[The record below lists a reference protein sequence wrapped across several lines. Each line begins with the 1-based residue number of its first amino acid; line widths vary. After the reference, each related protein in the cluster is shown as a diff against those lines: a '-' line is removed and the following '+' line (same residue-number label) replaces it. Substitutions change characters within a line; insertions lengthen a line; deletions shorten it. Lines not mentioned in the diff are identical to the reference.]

1 MGKEQEVESLSIKL
15 NIDTVAV
22 IQGLTAVN
30 NLFTKISDNAYT
42 TTVQVNRMLAALG
55 QLSGVHADTN
65 GVDLNGTP
73 YRRATAEPTPPNDAG
88 TTPPPPPPPQPTPRP
103 TVAPAPAPILPRTAP
118 RTNAHRLDYTTRKWV
133 NRIKRLVMP
142 LITVFGAR
150 ALWKGFNEGVKM
162 IDTYRKQIG
171 MNTAELDKWA
181 KANQYAG
188 GSQKAFLDT
197 MAKFV
202 KETGKSGDEFI
213 EMMLHLNEMS
223 KKEQEAFLKTKGY
236 SEEAVAIFKKS
247 DADIVDIL
255 SVTKDMA
262 FTDNDIKTVKGF
274 NEQWQRFKVISQGI
288 GNILIRYIQPALTAI
303 LRLLNDVGD
312 WAVKHQGTL
321 KTIATLMAM
330 AFGGAFIRQLK
341 AGTGAGGMFVK
352 VLKALTSGVFGFGK
366 ALNGVFAAVFGAIF
380 VKRLKFSAISGGA
393 LVTVFKNLAK
403 GVWAFSKALLKSP
416 ITKVVGALGFLYLIL
431 EDIVGFVQGKNSFIG
446 NMLEKWFGKDVA
458 EEVKASL
465 TEVVDAISDLWT
477 FIKFIFGS
485 MTGKLNGWGI
495 SWKNIGKLI
504 ATVVRWIIFIFS
516 LGVATILKIL
526 SVLGKAIGKS
536 IGYLVVNIP
545 KWWETIVNA
554 VKGWWEDL
562 KQGASDIWNGIKDV
576 ISGVIDEIVKIF
588 ENMWKSACEYIDKTI
603 DKLKELNPFQD
614 KMEAFGAWFYDFKN
628 GNPSDKVTGTT
639 RLPIS
644 RGVNINSEQKNNI
657 TINTNE
663 SAKAVKKTVERYSK
677 DLIPSYVPMMN

>member
-88 TTPPPPPPPQPTPRP
+88 TTPPPPPPPPQPTPRP
-103 TVAPAPAPILPRTAP
+103 TVAPAPILPRTAP

-150 ALWKGFNEGVKM
+150 ALWKGFNEGVRM

-236 SEEAVAIFKKS
+236 SEEAVALFLKNDNEIIRILKQTKEIAFS
-247 DADIVDIL
+247 DDDV
-255 SVTKDMA
+255 
-262 FTDNDIKTVKGF
+262 KTVKAF
-274 NEQWQRFKVISQGI
+274 NEQWERFKVLSQGI
-288 GNILIRYIQPALTAI
+288 GNIFIRGIQPVFTAVLKLVNGI
-303 LRLLNDVGD
+303 CDLIVRHKTTFKVLLS
-312 WAVKHQGTL
+312 L
-321 KTIATLMAM
+321 LMV
-330 AFGGAFIRQLK
+330 AFGGALIRQMRMG
-341 AGTGAGGMFVK
+341 ASAGGLLVR
-352 VLKALTSGVFGFGK
+352 VLQALTRGVFS
-366 ALNGVFAAVFGAIF
+366 
-380 VKRLKFSAISGGA
+380 FSR
-393 LVTVFKNLAK
+393 
-403 GVWAFSKALLKSP
+403 ALLASP
-416 ITKVVGALGFLYLIL
+416 LTWWLLALGALYLIL
-431 EDIVGFVQGKNSFIG
+431 EDIYYFATGGESVIG
-446 NMLEKWFGKDVA
+446 DLLNEWFGKENTEEIKKDLAEIVEGIIEFGGIVKKVA
-458 EEVKASL
+458 K
-465 TEVVDAISDLWT
+465 DIFPY
-477 FIKFIFGS
+477 FIKLSKFMVKLQTTYLKAIFFIIS
-485 MTGKLNGWGI
+485 AIIYGI
-495 SWKNIGKLI
+495 AKIGQWIGK
-504 ATVVRWIIFIFS
+504 
-516 LGVATILKIL
+516 G
-526 SVLGKAIGKS
+526 
-536 IGYLVVNIP
+536 IGYLVVNVP
-545 KWWETIVNA
+545 KWLDKVGQFVSDTWEGI
-554 VKGWWEDL
+554 
-562 KQGASDIWNGIKDV
+562 KQGTKEAWNSVCDI
-576 ISGVIDEIVKIF
+576 ISGVIDTIIGFFK
-588 ENMWKSACEYIDKTI
+588 NMWNKACEYIDKTV

-614 KMEAFGAWFYDFKN
+614 KSEAFGAWWYDFKN
-628 GNPSDKVTGTT
+628 GNPADKVIGTT
-639 RLPIS
+639 RLPTS
-644 RGVNINSEQKNNI
+644 RSTNIKSKQTNNI

-663 SAKAVKKTVERYSK
+663 SAKAVKNTIERYSK
-677 DLIPSYVPMMN
+677 DLIPSYVPQMI

>member
-88 TTPPPPPPPQPTPRP
+88 TTPPPPPPPPQPTPRP
-103 TVAPAPAPILPRTAP
+103 TVAPAPILPRTAP

-236 SEEAVAIFKKS
+236 SEEAVALFLKNDNEIIRILKQTKEIAFS
-247 DADIVDIL
+247 DDDV
-255 SVTKDMA
+255 
-262 FTDNDIKTVKGF
+262 KTVKAF
-274 NEQWQRFKVISQGI
+274 NEQWERFKVLSQGI
-288 GNILIRYIQPALTAI
+288 GNIFIRGIQPVFTAVLKLVNGI
-303 LRLLNDVGD
+303 CDLIVRHKTTFKVLLS
-312 WAVKHQGTL
+312 L
-321 KTIATLMAM
+321 LMV
-330 AFGGAFIRQLK
+330 AFGGALIRQMRMG
-341 AGTGAGGMFVK
+341 ASAGGLLVR
-352 VLKALTSGVFGFGK
+352 VLQALTRGVFS
-366 ALNGVFAAVFGAIF
+366 
-380 VKRLKFSAISGGA
+380 FSR
-393 LVTVFKNLAK
+393 
-403 GVWAFSKALLKSP
+403 ALLASP
-416 ITKVVGALGFLYLIL
+416 LTWWLLALGALYLIL
-431 EDIVGFVQGKNSFIG
+431 EDIYYFATGGESVIG
-446 NMLEKWFGKDVA
+446 DLLNEWFGKENTEEIKKDLAEIVDGIIEFGGIVKKVA
-458 EEVKASL
+458 K
-465 TEVVDAISDLWT
+465 DIFPY
-477 FIKFIFGS
+477 FIKLSKFIV
-485 MTGKLNGWGI
+485 KLQTTYLKAIFFIISAIIYGI
-495 SWKNIGKLI
+495 AKIGQWIGK
-504 ATVVRWIIFIFS
+504 
-516 LGVATILKIL
+516 G
-526 SVLGKAIGKS
+526 
-536 IGYLVVNIP
+536 IGYLVVNVP
-545 KWWETIVNA
+545 KWLDKVGQFVSDTWEGI
-554 VKGWWEDL
+554 
-562 KQGASDIWNGIKDV
+562 KQGTVEVWNSICEI
-576 ISGVIDEIVKIF
+576 ISGVIDNIIGF
-588 ENMWKSACEYIDKTI
+588 FQNMWDKACEYIDKTV

-614 KMEAFGAWFYDFKN
+614 KMEAFGALVFDTFN
-628 GNPSDKVTGTT
+628 GNPADKLTGTT
-639 RLPIS
+639 RLPTS
-644 RGVNINSEQKNNI
+644 RGTNINSEQTNNI

-663 SAKAVKKTVERYSK
+663 SAKAVKTTVERYSK
-677 DLIPSYVPMMN
+677 DLIPSYVPQMN

>member
-88 TTPPPPPPPQPTPRP
+88 TTPPPPPPPPQPTPRP
-103 TVAPAPAPILPRTAP
+103 TVAPAPILPRTAP

-150 ALWKGFNEGVKM
+150 ALWKGFNEGVRM

-236 SEEAVAIFKKS
+236 SEEAVALFLKNDNEIISILKQTKEIAFS
-247 DADIVDIL
+247 DDDV
-255 SVTKDMA
+255 
-262 FTDNDIKTVKGF
+262 KTVKAF
-274 NEQWQRFKVISQGI
+274 NEQWERFKVLSQGI
-288 GNILIRYIQPALTAI
+288 GNIFIRGIQPVFTAVLKLVNGI
-303 LRLLNDVGD
+303 CDLIVRHKTTFKVLLS
-312 WAVKHQGTL
+312 L
-321 KTIATLMAM
+321 LMV
-330 AFGGAFIRQLK
+330 AFGGALIRQMRMG
-341 AGTGAGGMFVK
+341 ASAGGLLVR
-352 VLKALTSGVFGFGK
+352 VLQALTRGVFS
-366 ALNGVFAAVFGAIF
+366 
-380 VKRLKFSAISGGA
+380 FSR
-393 LVTVFKNLAK
+393 
-403 GVWAFSKALLKSP
+403 ALLASP
-416 ITKVVGALGFLYLIL
+416 LTWWLLALGALYLIL
-431 EDIVGFVQGKNSFIG
+431 EDIYYFATGGESVIG
-446 NMLEKWFGKDVA
+446 DLLNEWFGKENTEAIKKDLAEIVDGIIEFGGIVKKVA
-458 EEVKASL
+458 K
-465 TEVVDAISDLWT
+465 DIFPY
-477 FIKFIFGS
+477 FIKLSKFMVKLQTTYLKAIFFIIS
-485 MTGKLNGWGI
+485 AIIYGI
-495 SWKNIGKLI
+495 AKIGQWIGK
-504 ATVVRWIIFIFS
+504 
-516 LGVATILKIL
+516 G
-526 SVLGKAIGKS
+526 
-536 IGYLVVNIP
+536 IGYLVVNVP
-545 KWWETIVNA
+545 KWLDKVGQFVSDTWE
-554 VKGWWEDL
+554 
-562 KQGASDIWNGIKDV
+562 GIKKGTEEAWNSVCDI
-576 ISGVIDEIVKIF
+576 ISGVIDTIIGFFK
-588 ENMWKSACEYIDKTI
+588 NMWDKACEYIDKTV

-614 KMEAFGAWFYDFKN
+614 KSEAFGAWWYDFKN
-628 GNPSDKVTGTT
+628 GNPADKVIGTT
-639 RLPIS
+639 RLPTS
-644 RGVNINSEQKNNI
+644 RSTNIKSKQTNNI

-663 SAKAVKKTVERYSK
+663 SAKAVKSSVERYSK
-677 DLIPSYVPMMN
+677 DLIPSYVPQMI